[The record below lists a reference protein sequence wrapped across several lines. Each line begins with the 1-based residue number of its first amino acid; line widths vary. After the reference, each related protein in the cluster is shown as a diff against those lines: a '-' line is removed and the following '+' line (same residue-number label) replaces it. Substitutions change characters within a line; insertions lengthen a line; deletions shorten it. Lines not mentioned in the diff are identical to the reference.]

1 MTCPVF
7 NMKKL
12 FCYLENCLG
21 CKSCELACAVEHSKS
36 KELYS
41 AITEKPLPRQ
51 RIFVQSCTALQK
63 TEVNAAPHA
72 KEWGFMRGGVNQNQ
86 GGGVYRQGSYPLQ
99 CRHCEE
105 PACMYACM
113 SAAISKDSE
122 KGVVS
127 IDKNRCVGCGMCI
140 MSCPFGALIMDKD
153 EKITLKCDLC
163 FEKGEPACRAACP
176 TKSLFFG
183 TVEEFRFHR
192 KSGD

>member
-12 FCYLENCLG
+12 FCHLEKCLG
-21 CKSCELACAVEHSKS
+21 CKSCELACAVGHSKS
-36 KELYS
+36 KNLYS
-41 AITEKPLPRQ
+41 AVKEKPLPKQ
-51 RIFVQSCTALQK
+51 RMFVQSCLLAEKVTVSQ
-63 TEVNAAPHA
+63 P
-72 KEWGFMRGGVNQNQ
+72 GGVS
-86 GGGVYRQGSYPLQ
+86 RRWFYPLQ

-105 PACMYACM
+105 PTCLYACM

-122 KGVVS
+122 NGVVS

-163 FEKGEPACRAACP
+163 FEKDELACVAACP

-183 TVEEFRFHR
+183 TLEEF
-192 KSGD
+192 KTCEKL